1 MVPEQKASTQD
12 YGIWPEN
19 VEAFDIFIRCMTQW
33 RPGPNGV
40 IGLDYNVVLA
50 LAQLKQVSSPLAM
63 LEKLQIMELHAR
75 DLMNA
80 KST

>member
-1 MVPEQKASTQD
+1 
-12 YGIWPEN
+12 
-19 VEAFDIFIRCMTQW
+19 MTQW